1 MIATS
6 REFYSLLSKH
16 IEGLPKYVTEMTIKL
31 KTDELVEITATFHPV
46 YRGVVGD
53 EPVTKTF
60 TLMEN
65 DDETNK

>member
-6 REFYSLLSKH
+6 IEFHSLLRKH
-16 IEGLPKYVTEMTIKL
+16 IEGLPKYMTEMTIKL
-31 KTDELVEITATFHPV
+31 KRDELVEITATFHPV
-46 YRGVVGD
+46 FNGQVAD

-65 DDETNK
+65 EDE